1 MRKTSKKQIK
11 TTTKQKI
18 GLILFGILLAF
29 VILELGLRIGGFVLS
44 SYQRSMNKEGSDADY
59 KILFLGGINH

>member
-1 MRKTSKKQIK
+1 MQKTNKKQLK

-18 GLILFGILLAF
+18 GLILFGILLVF
-29 VILELGLRIGGFVLS
+29 VIFKLDLRIGWFVFS